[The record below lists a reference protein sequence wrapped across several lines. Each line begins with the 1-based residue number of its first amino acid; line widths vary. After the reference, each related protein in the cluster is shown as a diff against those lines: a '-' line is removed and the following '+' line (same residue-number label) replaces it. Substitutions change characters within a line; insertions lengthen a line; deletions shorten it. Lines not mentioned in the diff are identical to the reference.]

1 MVTSI
6 DMAKRYKLTDRN
18 TDLTGSDINTLSL
31 IQQIFDILLQ
41 NQHDYLMITWYT
53 FEIQED
59 ITKFRLI
66 SMSP

>member
-1 MVTSI
+1 MRLQRQGFLNKRVCCYIVICSNIKMVTSI

-41 NQHDYLMITWYT
+41 
-53 FEIQED
+53 
-59 ITKFRLI
+59 I
-66 SMSP
+66 STTT

>member
-41 NQHDYLMITWYT
+41 
-53 FEIQED
+53 
-59 ITKFRLI
+59 I
-66 SMSP
+66 STTT